1 MLPLLCGVLRT
12 CEIFIRKRALRN
24 FAPDVNSS
32 SQEIQVHE
40 SGNPLVQGP
49 GFVFDLG
56 HLEQR
61 VQQSRLEV
69 AITFLGVLRFCQ
81 ETKYKFP
88 GLTYPDFHSRLEM
101 TRKRN
106 QKYGAE
112 SC

>member
-1 MLPLLCGVLRT
+1 MLRLR
-12 CEIFIRKRALRN
+12 K
-24 FAPDVNSS
+24 FAPDLNFS
-32 SQEIQVHE
+32 SQAIRVHE
-40 SGNPLVQGP
+40 SGNPLEQGS
-49 GFVFDLG
+49 GLVCDLG

-61 VQQSRLEV
+61 VQQSRVDV